1 MAQIQ
6 STTLHKTPVHSLS
19 VDERKLTKMT
29 GVEEVINY
37 SDTVIDIRTTHGT
50 IVLKGKD
57 LSISKLDTD
66 VGELCINGEINSLQ
80 YSKTKQ
86 KRSALEG
93 LLR

>member
-6 STTLHKTPVHSLS
+6 STTVHKTSAHSLHIE
-19 VDERKLTKMT
+19 ERNQTKMT

-50 IVLKGKD
+50 IILKGRE
-57 LSISKLDTD
+57 LSISRLDTD
-66 VGELCINGEINSLQ
+66 SGELCINGEVNSLQ